1 MVKPADNNM
10 KFESTPAVPPDRRFL
25 DPTDIIDW
33 DNAAVKAKSEELTRG
48 KSDQIEKLSAL
59 FYFVKDQIRYNL
71 FVPRDKAEHFKASR
85 TLAQG
90 EGYCVQKAV
99 LLTALTRAIGTPAGL
114 GFARIRNNLMPEK
127 SLQRLGSNIM
137 PFHGYSELFIN
148 GRWVKATPAWDIE
161 LNRKFRSFSNEFDG
175 VNDVMLPHHDVD
187 GNVHI
192 EYLVDLGHEHD
203 VPLDRLWEALR
214 QAYRQITLAR

>member
-1 MVKPADNNM
+1 VKPVSNDI
-10 KFESTPAVPPDRRFL
+10 KFASTLPVPPDRRFL

-33 DNAAVKAKSEELTRG
+33 DNQAVKAKSEELTQW
-48 KSDQIEKLSAL
+48 KSSEIEKLSAL

-71 FVPRDKAEHFKASR
+71 FVPRDKAEHFKASL
-85 TLAQG
+85 TLARG

-99 LLTALTRAIGTPAGL
+99 LLVALARAIGTPAGL

-127 SLQRLGSNIM
+127 SLQKLGSNIM

-148 GRWVKATPAWDIE
+148 GRWIKATPAWDIE

-175 VNDVMLPHHDVD
+175 VNDVMLPSNNVD
-187 GNVHI
+187 GNIHI
-192 EYLVDLGHEHD
+192 EYLMDLGHESD

-214 QAYRQITLAR
+214 QAYGTVTLAR